1 MRSHPRARPGRA
13 AASVRRL
20 SPPAAFVA
28 ALVFAG
34 ACAPDS
40 GSGQG
45 SATPSATSA
54 STVASTTTGGVSTA
68 KGLKPQDFRTLDP
81 CSYVAPETFTAFV
94 AKPSAPVTAPG
105 VKPPIEQP
113 PIVFKPGLTFTR
125 CIVEVRVEGGGL
137 AEVRIEAGEK
147 IAEAAKVD
155 APGNGATV
163 ENHEG
168 TRVVKFPQGTNRASC
183 QRTIVDDDLRMISLT
198 AALRG
203 SKEDACPIADT
214 AVSASIQ
221 RAREGALRSRTSPK
235 NSLALL
241 RACELLSG
249 PVLAKI
255 PGLDP
260 RQTRTPND
268 FSCTVGNEQW
278 PVVMLDFY
286 LVKASAPA
294 LGSNAREIVLAG
306 RKTSVQYHPAGRDNP
321 LPPRCTAETPVGA
334 FGNEGYVEVPE
345 ISVVSAQMSEAQ
357 LCGAA
362 ETVAA
367 DIWAKLARS

>member
-203 SKEDACPIADT
+203 SRKMPARSPIRPFP
-214 AVSASIQ
+214 
-221 RAREGALRSRTSPK
+221 RA
-235 NSLALL
+235 
-241 RACELLSG
+241 
-249 PVLAKI
+249 
-255 PGLDP
+255 
-260 RQTRTPND
+260 
-268 FSCTVGNEQW
+268 
-278 PVVMLDFY
+278 
-286 LVKASAPA
+286 
-294 LGSNAREIVLAG
+294 SNA
-306 RKTSVQYHPAGRDNP
+306 
-321 LPPRCTAETPVGA
+321 
-334 FGNEGYVEVPE
+334 
-345 ISVVSAQMSEAQ
+345 
-357 LCGAA
+357 
-362 ETVAA
+362 
-367 DIWAKLARS
+367 LARVR